1 MRVSPLKIQK
11 KMNKS
16 FSRKIIKE
24 NDLNKLI
31 KDQKYSGSREF
42 ILFTSLWDEVSS
54 TLLKKLESKSSRRSI
69 SVINSFDT
77 PHSFVIWGLNSVP
90 SLVVLEGRGPGK
102 RVTITS
108 HVTDIYKRL
117 GLEK

>member
-1 MRVSPLKIQK
+1 
-11 KMNKS
+11 MNKS
-16 FSRKIIKE
+16 FSKRIVKE
-24 NDLNKLI
+24 NELNKLI

-42 ILFTSLWDEVSS
+42 ILFTSLWDKVSS
-54 TLLKKLESKSSRRSI
+54 NILRELDNKPSRRSI

-77 PHSFVIWGLNSVP
+77 PHSFVIWGLHSVP
-90 SLVVLEGRGPGK
+90 SLVVLEGKGPSK

-108 HVTDIYKRL
+108 HTTDIYKRL